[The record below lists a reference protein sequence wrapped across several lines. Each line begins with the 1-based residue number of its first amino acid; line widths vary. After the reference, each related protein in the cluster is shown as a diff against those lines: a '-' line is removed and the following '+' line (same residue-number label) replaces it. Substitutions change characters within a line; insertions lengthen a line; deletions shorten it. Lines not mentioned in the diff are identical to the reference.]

1 MNTAKSQ
8 YVFPNIPRLRPALI
22 ERALSSAGKAEAL
35 ALYGPRPTR
44 FLAELLMTW
53 LCIAGLIALGIYANH
68 VAVTILCV
76 VLIGTRQSVLALLL
90 HEQVHRLGLRS
101 KYGDWVVNF
110 FAVFPLVVTT
120 VEDYAKVHL
129 SHHSYFFTSKDPDF
143 IRKAGPEWT
152 FPQTAYSI
160 FKIVLRDVTAMNLV
174 RLIKGKTAPRTDEFT
189 RRYPTPRWLRI
200 VFFGVLASLLTATGG
215 WTIFL
220 IYWILPLLTVA
231 QLMIRWIAVAEHEY
245 NIENGTVIETTP
257 IIELTWWQKVLMPDL
272 NFGYHAYHHLHPAVS
287 FALLPQLHEIYRRE
301 GLVDDSAV
309 FKGQGAYLRHLL
321 AARPGG

>member
-1 MNTAKSQ
+1 MRSTHRHQA
-8 YVFPNIPRLRPALI
+8 IRARP
-22 ERALSSAGKAEAL
+22 
-35 ALYGPRPTR
+35 
-44 FLAELLMTW
+44 
-53 LCIAGLIALGIYANH
+53 
-68 VAVTILCV
+68 
-76 VLIGTRQSVLALLL
+76 LL